1 MKINSP
7 QGKVII
13 ITGGSS
19 GIGYATADKL
29 LSMGATVCILARNEN
44 RLAQA
49 TENLKKKYPSGNIQS
64 YHCDVTNFQEVES
77 VVKKIGEVNNGIDW
91 LINNAGIGEPG
102 RFESQ
107 PIEVMRRVMDT
118 NYWGP
123 AYVTLA
129 ALPFLKK
136 SAGAAVAYVSSV
148 AGYVGLFG
156 YTHYVPSKFAMTGLA
171 ECLRMEFND
180 YKIPVTVIY
189 PPDTKTPM
197 YEREQQLTLPECK
210 ALSASAKVVEPSVVA
225 DKFVDG
231 IMKGRFEIYCNGE
244 SKLVRV
250 LRGMAPKVFFGQ
262 VDGIVRKSRKKSGTV
277 A

>member
-7 QGKVII
+7 ANKIVV

-29 LSMGATVCILARNEN
+29 LSMDAKICLIARDEN
-44 RLAQA
+44 KLKQA
-49 TENLKKKYPSGNIQS
+49 AENLKKKYPNGTIQ
-64 YHCDVTNFQEVES
+64 YYICDVTNFEQVKS
-77 VVKKIGEVNNGIDW
+77 VVQNIVDINKGIDW
-91 LINNAGIGEPG
+91 VINNAGIGEPG

-107 PIEVMRRVMDT
+107 TVETMRHVMDT

-129 ALPFLKK
+129 ALPFLKNSS
-136 SAGAAVAYVSSV
+136 SAAIAYVSSV

-189 PPDTKTPM
+189 PPDTHTPM
-197 YEREQQLTLPECK
+197 YEKEQQHTLPECK
-210 ALSASAKVVEPSVVA
+210 ALSANAKVVEPDFVA
-225 DKFVDG
+225 EKFVDG
-231 IMKGRFEIYCNGE
+231 IMKGRFEVYCNGE
-244 SKLVRV
+244 SRMIRL
-250 LRGMAPKVFFGQ
+250 LRGMAPKFFYSQ
-262 VDGIVRKSRKKSGTV
+262 VDGIVKKSRKRISDSI
-277 A
+277 